1 MKKNVNRNH
10 IKESLAYRIFT
21 VFNTGFILLYMI
33 ICLVPFIHMFAL
45 STSSVAAANGNRVS
59 LWPVEFTLNA
69 YTEALSDNQI
79 LSSLKMSALRV
90 VLGVAIQMLF
100 TILAAYPMSREN
112 KAFPGRKAYVVYI
125 VFTMLFS
132 GGFVPS
138 YLLIVSQLKLAN
150 TVWALV
156 LPNAVPVFNL
166 IILMNFFRQIP
177 KEIEEAA
184 IVDGAGHMTLLT
196 RIYLPLSMNALL
208 TLVLFACVGHWNAW
222 FDGMIYMRD
231 PIYYPISTFLRVTS
245 DRIQNVSTMEDARL
259 LMRISPRTMIM
270 AYTIICTLP
279 IVCVYPFLQ
288 RYVKSGLVLGSVKG

>member
-1 MKKNVNRNH
+1 MKQKHPNH

-21 VFNTGFILLYMI
+21 VCNTGFILLYMA
-33 ICLVPFIHMFAL
+33 ICLIPFINMLAL
-45 STSSVAAANGNRVS
+45 SLSSVAAANANKVT
-59 LWPVEFTLNA
+59 LLPVDFTLEA
-69 YTEALSDNQI
+69 YKEAFSDSQI
-79 LSSLKMSALRV
+79 LSSLKMSAIRV
-90 VLGVAIQMLF
+90 AMGVTIQMIF

-112 KAFPGRKAYVVYI
+112 KAFPGRRIYVVLI

-132 GGFVPS
+132 GGFVPT
-138 YLLIVSQLKLAN
+138 YMLIVNQLKLAN

-184 IVDGAGHMTLLT
+184 IVDGAGHVTLLT

-222 FDGMIYMRD
+222 FDGEIYMRD
-231 PIYYPISTFLRVTS
+231 PINYPISTYLRVTS
-245 DRIQNVSTMEDARL
+245 NRIQNVSTMEDARM

-270 AYTIICTLP
+270 TYTIICTLP

>member
-1 MKKNVNRNH
+1 MKQKNR
-10 IKESLAYRIFT
+10 IRESLSYRIFT
-21 VFNTGFILLYMI
+21 AINTAFIVLYMLV
-33 ICLVPFIHMFAL
+33 CLAPFAHMLAV
-45 STSSVAAANGNRVS
+45 STSSVAAANANIVS
-59 LWPVEFTLNA
+59 FLPVDFTLEA
-69 YTEALSDNQI
+69 YAEALSDAQI
-79 LSSLKMSALRV
+79 LSSLKMSGLRV
-90 VLGVAIQMLF
+90 LLGMGIQMVF

-112 KAFPGRKAYVVYI
+112 KAFPGRKVYVVLI

-132 GGFVPS
+132 GGLVPT
-138 YLLIVSQLKLAN
+138 YMLVVNQLKLAN

-184 IVDGAGHMTLLT
+184 IVDGAGHVTLLT
-196 RIYLPLSMNALL
+196 RIYLPLSVNALL

-222 FDGMIYMRD
+222 FDGQIYMRD
-231 PIYYPISTFLRVTS
+231 TIYYPLSTYLRVTS

-259 LMRISPRTMIM
+259 LMRISPRTMLM
-270 AYTIICTLP
+270 SYTVICTIP
-279 IVCVYPFLQ
+279 IVLVYPFLQ

>member
-1 MKKNVNRNH
+1 MRKNSNH
-10 IKESLAYRIFT
+10 IRESLSYRVFT
-21 VFNTGFILLYMI
+21 VCNTAFILLYMF
-33 ICLVPFIHMFAL
+33 ICVAPFLHMLAV
-45 STSSVAAANGNRVS
+45 STSSVAAANANIVG
-59 LWPVEFTLNA
+59 LWPVDFTLEA
-69 YTEALSDNQI
+69 YAEALSDQQI

-90 VLGVAIQMLF
+90 VLGVGIQMLF

-112 KAFPGRKAYVVYI
+112 KAFPGRKAYVVPI

-132 GGFVPS
+132 GGLIPT
-138 YLLIVSQLKLAN
+138 YMLIVNQLKLAN

-177 KEIEEAA
+177 HEIEEAA
-184 IVDGAGHMTLLT
+184 IVDGAGHWTLLT
-196 RIYLPLSMNALL
+196 KVYLPLSINALL

-222 FDGMIYMRD
+222 FDGQIYMRD
-231 PIYYPISTFLRVTS
+231 PIYYPLSTYLRVTS

-259 LMRISPRTMIM
+259 LMRISPRTMLM
-270 AYTIICTLP
+270 AYTVLCTAP

>member
-1 MKKNVNRNH
+1 MSKNPNR
-10 IKESLAYRIFT
+10 IKESLSYRIFT
-21 VFNTGFILLYMI
+21 VCNTAFILLYMF
-33 ICLVPFIHMFAL
+33 ICLAPFIHMLAI
-45 STSSVAAANGNRVS
+45 STSSVAAANANIVG
-59 LWPVEFTLNA
+59 LWPVEFTMEA
-69 YTEALSDNQI
+69 YIEALSDQQI
-79 LSSLKMSALRV
+79 LSSLQMSAIRV
-90 VLGVAIQMLF
+90 VLGVLIQMVF

-112 KAFPGRKAYVVYI
+112 KAFPGRMVYVVLI
-125 VFTMLFS
+125 VFTMLVS
-132 GGFVPS
+132 GGLVPS
-138 YLLIVSQLKLAN
+138 YMLIVNQLKLAN

-177 KEIEEAA
+177 REMEEAA
-184 IVDGAGHMTLLT
+184 IVDGAGHVTLLT
-196 RIYLPLSMNALL
+196 RIYLPLSVNALL
-208 TLVLFACVGHWNAW
+208 TLVLFACVGHWNSW

-231 PIYYPISTFLRVTS
+231 PIYYPLSTFLRVTS

-270 AYTIICTLP
+270 SYTVLCTAP

>member
-1 MKKNVNRNH
+1 MRKNSNH
-10 IKESLAYRIFT
+10 IRESLSYRVFT
-21 VFNTGFILLYMI
+21 VCNTAFILLYMF
-33 ICLVPFIHMFAL
+33 ICVAPFLHMLAV
-45 STSSVAAANGNRVS
+45 STSSVAAANANIVG
-59 LWPVEFTLNA
+59 LWPVDFTLEA
-69 YTEALSDNQI
+69 YAEALSDQQI

-90 VLGVAIQMLF
+90 VLGVGIQMLF

-112 KAFPGRKAYVVYI
+112 KAFPGRKAYVVLI

-132 GGFVPS
+132 GGLIPT
-138 YLLIVSQLKLAN
+138 YMLIVNQLKLAN

-177 KEIEEAA
+177 HEIEEAA
-184 IVDGAGHMTLLT
+184 IVDGAGHWTLLT
-196 RIYLPLSMNALL
+196 KVYLPLSINALL

-222 FDGMIYMRD
+222 FDGQIYMRD
-231 PIYYPISTFLRVTS
+231 PIYYPLSTYLRVTS

-259 LMRISPRTMIM
+259 LMRISPRTMLM
-270 AYTIICTLP
+270 AYTVLCTAP